1 VGRAGAESGT
11 VTEVEA
17 HAATAAVCYL
27 LALSPVKMT
36 SQLGSSFSFA
46 SLMRGDAGGKPCG
59 RQI

>member
-1 VGRAGAESGT
+1 

-27 LALSPVKMT
+27 LALSSVKMT